1 MSVTV
6 GAKTFLLTLRQR
18 MPAIPIPLLWMDSA
32 RWPREGFDW
41 ALYAY
46 HLLAPRVNVKGR
58 MALLLLVA
66 VMWAFGWQVFSLL
79 FISLVWRHTNI
90 LHRLLWRAY
99 QVIQTPN
106 EILVEKLGLDIPPS
120 PLLTLEAVSSRE
132 VQVTW
137 KHAEPSSSVSE
148 YHVEVN
154 GRVVGTTRK
163 TETGAVISNLISGTK
178 YDIRIFC
185 VSNGNFQTPS
195 APLRIRTPHDS
206 SASSQDGS
214 SDAIPT
220 VRAISLRNPLIVTP
234 TSAPAMIR
242 ELSGGQPLGRRGTTG
257 RRPSP
262 ANHVSDS
269 QQAQEA
275 AARAGED
282 EVDGDL
288 AELSATFQRIQ
299 QETEAIEAQ
308 TEEEEIEYQT
318 QLKELEA
325 RRDDLKQHLKE
336 RDEVSND
343 LRKQVHKAET
353 ANRTAQNERTKK
365 ERILAQKESER
376 RKRKDEIAKWKDQ
389 IVTMKEEMAGIETQR
404 SAIERRTQT
413 ELREIRKKIEEEQKE
428 VAMLEEDN
436 KEKARNIKALEEE
449 RQQLNV
455 EDETDESREADRLQR
470 ERTARW
476 RARYDALNQQ
486 YSRLWAELQ
495 FTNQQANYTRE
506 QITAIQNR
514 RANSIAF
521 APMAPLDM
529 DAVRRGLRP
538 VRRPRHPGSHG
549 SSISSPRGP
558 FVGPEPFQ
566 AAPQYTSVPNASPT
580 IVGPS
585 YFNPQNGMTLVLPH
599 DISTSTGD
607 DLEPVSSIPMSP
619 RADSLLPADLLGD
632 ESADELADPETLDLP
647 PSNHEAGTMP
657 FPTVGSPTLQEH
669 PRHAGT
675 PSAGSSSSRSFS
687 SPLQTSAPVPVIEA
701 EGKSSSS
708 EEKEED
714 VVLQQ
719 PSKPKYSMASMSS
732 MFGLSRQRGKTL
744 ADQPPLLGSLKAG
757 QSQSFPRN
765 MDEFDPMSQP
775 RRRLSYGGN
784 WAFPGT
790 LLRSSG
796 GVDEKD
802 QENSRLGA
810 PRRPFLFP
818 GFGKSATATASYDP
832 FAARSG
838 SFDPGMRGE
847 TSSPRP
853 SSTYSFDKMPR
864 PSMESQFRAWA
875 SEKPTIRNSPLAPDW
890 GSLHS
895 FSRSHSR
902 RPSVVYGST
911 SNLSLPHGDEEVVED
926 RKPPRPLQAPI
937 GTRPASS
944 QQNATPR
951 LNPAAPS
958 FTMFFGKKG
967 EKIKEKEKSR
977 AKDSRERV
985 GDLETNSPPES
996 RKSKD
1001 TNSIAATISTIES
1014 EPLDRTMSATSG
1026 QISIDSTPVKPTFI
1040 SKITRKASSN
1050 KFGSWKDKGGGLFS
1064 RKDPT
1069 APNGENEEEQGS
1081 SEYLGKSM
1089 ESIATTPGTD
1099 DRKSTRSGLSNW
1111 SFMRKSK
1118 KGTKEDLTASE
1129 ISENSERTSEVGD
1142 ARDEDDG

>member
-1 MSVTV
+1 MSKD
-6 GAKTFLLTLRQR
+6 AWLFFCFL
-18 MPAIPIPLLWMDSA
+18 PSS
-32 RWPREGFDW
+32 G
-41 ALYAY
+41 
-46 HLLAPRVNVKGR
+46 LLAGT
-58 MALLLLVA
+58 LI
-66 VMWAFGWQVFSLL
+66 LL
-79 FISLVWRHTNI
+79 FHLIIQTIANI
-90 LHRLLWRAY
+90 LPRLLWRAY
-99 QVIQTPN
+99 SVIQTPN
-106 EILVEKLGLDIPPS
+106 DILVEKLGLDIPPS
-120 PLLTLEAVSSRE
+120 PLLTLEEISSRE

-148 YHVEVN
+148 HHVEVN
-154 GRVVGTTRK
+154 GRVIGTTRK
-163 TETGAVISNLISGTK
+163 TETGAVISNLVPGTI

-195 APLRIRTPHDS
+195 APLHIRTPHDS

-214 SDAIPT
+214 SDLAPT
-220 VRAISLRNPLIVTP
+220 VRALSVRNPLISMP
-234 TSAPAMIR
+234 ASAPAMIR

-262 ANHVSDS
+262 ANHINES
-269 QQAQEA
+269 QQAQDS
-275 AARAGED
+275 AARAAED

-288 AELSATFQRIQ
+288 AELSQTFQRIQ
-299 QETEAIEAQ
+299 QEAEAIDAQ
-308 TEEEEIEYQT
+308 TQEEEIEYQT

-325 RRDDLKQHLKE
+325 RRDDLKQQLKE
-336 RDEVSND
+336 RDEFSND

-353 ANRTAQNERTKK
+353 ASRTAQNERIKK
-365 ERILAQKESER
+365 ERILAQKENER
-376 RKRKDEIAKWKDQ
+376 RKRKDEIAKWEDQ
-389 IVTMKEEMAGIETQR
+389 IATMKEEMAGIETQK

-455 EDETDESREADRLQR
+455 EDETDESREADRLEL
-470 ERTARW
+470 ERNARW
-476 RARYDALNQQ
+476 RVRFEGLHQQYARLWNDLQLANQQ
-486 YSRLWAELQ
+486 
-495 FTNQQANYTRE
+495 TNYTRE
-506 QITAIQNR
+506 QITAMENR
-514 RANSIAF
+514 RANSLAF

-529 DAVRRGLRP
+529 DAVRRGVRP
-538 VRRPRHPGSHG
+538 IRRPRHTGSHG

-566 AAPQYTSVPNASPT
+566 AAPQYTSAPNASPT
-580 IVGPS
+580 IIGPS

-599 DISTSTGD
+599 DISTSPGD
-607 DLEPVSSIPMSP
+607 DIEAISSIPMSP

-632 ESADELADPETLDLP
+632 ESADELPETETPDLP
-647 PSNHEAGTMP
+647 ATNPETSTMP
-657 FPTVGSPTLQEH
+657 FPKVVSPILQEST
-669 PRHAGT
+669 RHVET
-675 PSAGSSSSRSFS
+675 PSAGSSSGRSFS
-687 SPLQTSAPVPVIEA
+687 SPLQTSAPVEEA
-701 EGKSSSS
+701 DENSSSS

-714 VVLQQ
+714 VVSQQ
-719 PSKPKYSMASMSS
+719 PPKPKYSMSS
-732 MFGLSRQRGKTL
+732 MFGLNRQRGKTL
-744 ADQPPLLGSLKAG
+744 ADQPPLLGSLKPG

-765 MDEFDPMSQP
+765 MDEFDPAAQP

-790 LLRSSG
+790 LLKSNG
-796 GVDEKD
+796 GSEEKE
-802 QENSRLGA
+802 QENSRLSA
-810 PRRPFLFP
+810 SRRPFLFP

-838 SFDPGMRGE
+838 SFDPGLRGD

-875 SEKPTIRNSPLAPDW
+875 NEKPPIRNSPLAPDW

-911 SNLSLPHGDEEVVED
+911 SNLSLPHADEEVVED
-926 RKPPRPLQAPI
+926 RKPSRPLQAPI

-944 QQNATPR
+944 QQNATPK

-958 FTMFFGKKG
+958 FTMFFSKKG
-967 EKIKEKEKSR
+967 EKIKDKEKSR
-977 AKDSRERV
+977 AKDSKERV
-985 GDLETNSPPES
+985 GDLEPNSPPES

-1014 EPLDRTMSATSG
+1014 EPLDRTMSATSA
-1026 QISIDSTPVKPTFI
+1026 QISVESTPVKPTFI

-1064 RKDPT
+1064 RKDAT
-1069 APNGENEEEQGS
+1069 TPNGENEEEQGS
-1081 SEYLGKSM
+1081 SEHLGKSM
-1089 ESIATTPGTD
+1089 ESIATIPGTD
-1099 DRKSTRSGLSNW
+1099 DKKSSRSGLSNW
-1111 SFMRKSK
+1111 NFMRKSK
-1118 KGTKEDLTASE
+1118 KGPKEDLTASE

-1142 ARDEDDG
+1142 DRDEDDR

>member
-1 MSVTV
+1 MDLVNFQT
-6 GAKTFLLTLRQR
+6 LT
-18 MPAIPIPLLWMDSA
+18 PS
-32 RWPREGFDW
+32 
-41 ALYAY
+41 
-46 HLLAPRVNVKGR
+46 
-58 MALLLLVA
+58 
-66 VMWAFGWQVFSLL
+66 
-79 FISLVWRHTNI
+79 
-90 LHRLLWRAY
+90 RLLWRAY

-106 EILVEKLGLDIPPS
+106 DILVEKLGLDIPPS
-120 PLLTLEAVSSRE
+120 PHLTLEGISSRE
-132 VQVTW
+132 VQITW
-137 KHAEPSSSVSE
+137 KHVEPSSSVSE

-154 GRVVGTTRK
+154 GRVIGTTRK
-163 TETGAVISNLISGTK
+163 TETGAVISNLIPGSK

-195 APLRIRTPHDS
+195 APLRIKTPHDS
-206 SASSQDGS
+206 SASSHEGPS
-214 SDAIPT
+214 EPTPT
-220 VRAISLRNPLIVTP
+220 VRAISVRNPLIVTP
-234 TSAPAMIR
+234 ASAPAMTR

-262 ANHVSDS
+262 ANHGPDS
-269 QQAQEA
+269 QQAQDSVT
-275 AARAGED
+275 RGGEV
-282 EVDGDL
+282 EVDNDL
-288 AELSATFQRIQ
+288 VELSATFQKIQ

-308 TEEEEIEYQT
+308 TEEEEIEYQA
-318 QLKELEA
+318 QLKDLEA
-325 RRDDLKQHLKE
+325 RRDDLKQQLKE
-336 RDEVSND
+336 RDEISND

-365 ERILAQKESER
+365 QRVLEKKDSER
-376 RKRKDEIAKWKDQ
+376 RKRKDEMEKWKDQ
-389 IVTMKEEMAGIETQR
+389 IATMKEEMAGIETQR

-476 RARYDALNQQ
+476 RVRYDALNQQ

-514 RANSIAF
+514 RANSLAF
-521 APMAPLDM
+521 APMAMAPLDM

-538 VRRPRHPGSHG
+538 IRRPRHPGSHG

-566 AAPQYTSVPNASPT
+566 TAPQYTSAPNASPT
-580 IVGPS
+580 IVAPS
-585 YFNPQNGMTLVLPH
+585 YFNPQNGMTLVLPQ
-599 DISTSTGD
+599 DMPTSTGD
-607 DLEPVSSIPMSP
+607 DIEAISSIPMSP

-632 ESADELADPETLDLP
+632 ESADELPDTETLDLP
-647 PSNHEAGTMP
+647 PANLDSGTMP
-657 FPTVGSPTLQEH
+657 FPKVGSPTLPET
-669 PRHAGT
+669 RHVET
-675 PSAGSSSSRSFS
+675 PSAGSSSGRSFS
-687 SPLQTSAPVPVIEA
+687 SPLQASAPVQVVEA
-701 EGKSSSS
+701 DEKSSTS

-719 PSKPKYSMASMSS
+719 PPKPKYSMSS

-744 ADQPPLLGSLKAG
+744 ADQPPLLGSLKPG

-765 MDEFDPMSQP
+765 MDDFDPASQP

-790 LLRSSG
+790 LLRSNG
-796 GVDEKD
+796 GTDEKE
-802 QENSRLGA
+802 QESSRLGA
-810 PRRPFLFP
+810 TRRPFLFP
-818 GFGKSATATASYDP
+818 GFGKSAAATASYDP

-838 SFDPGMRGE
+838 SFDPGLRGD

-875 SEKPTIRNSPLAPDW
+875 SEKPPIRNSPLAPDW

-926 RKPPRPLQAPI
+926 RKPSRPLQAPI

-944 QQNATPR
+944 QQNATPK

-967 EKIKEKEKSR
+967 EKIKDKEKSR
-977 AKDSRERV
+977 AKDSREKV

-996 RKSKD
+996 RKSRD
-1001 TNSIAATISTIES
+1001 THSIAATISTVES
-1014 EPLDRTMSATSG
+1014 ESLDRTMSATSA
-1026 QISIDSTPVKPTFI
+1026 QISVDSTPVKPTFI

-1064 RKDPT
+1064 RKDPA

-1099 DRKSTRSGLSNW
+1099 DKKSTRSGLSNW
-1111 SFMRKSK
+1111 NFMRKSK

-1129 ISENSERTSEVGD
+1129 ISESSERTSEVGD
-1142 ARDEDDG
+1142 GRDEDDQ